1 MECHF
6 GLRIPKRHSHVFTAI
21 IQFTV
26 NIVFNYLAS
35 ILNSLNSMI
44 RISQIKQIFNQQTKR
59 KKTNEK
65 RNDMLKK
72 QETSSK
78 LNGTERTLCIFY
90 GCSSEIETHYKW
102 VMQTIR
108 SKCKLSFERKYTF
121 ICLII
126 IKQWWLVMMMMA
138 MMMLSVIIVVF
149 CFTLNF

>member
-65 RNDMLKK
+65 QNDILKK
-72 QETSSK
+72 K
-78 LNGTERTLCIFY
+78 RNI
-90 GCSSEIETHYKW
+90 IETQWNRKDVVYFIMDVPAK
-102 VMQTIR
+102 
-108 SKCKLSFERKYTF
+108 SKRITNELCKQFG
-121 ICLII
+121 
-126 IKQWWLVMMMMA
+126 Q
-138 MMMLSVIIVVF
+138 SVS
-149 CFTLNF
+149 